1 MNRKMLAAASLGLV
15 LCAWTT
21 SVALAQDTAGLR
33 GYLYGIAGDDVIGM
47 GVAYHSASDTYVG
60 LEWTAKD
67 AVHHGQHCDT
77 SEKNFA
83 IALTPGSTTLRGK
96 TRYGINAI
104 LGYYEA
110 DYVDTCAYPSSSADS
125 GFEYGLGVSMTVLM
139 KSGLGYMLGLRYT
152 DNSGAG
158 FTFGISW

>member
-1 MNRKMLAAASLGLV
+1 MSSRTLATVSLGLV
-15 LCAWTT
+15 ICAWST
-21 SVALAQDTAGLR
+21 SVALAQHPAGLR

-47 GVAYHSASDTYVG
+47 GVAYYSDSDTYVG

-67 AVHHGQHCDT
+67 AIHHGQRCDT
-77 SEKNFA
+77 SEQNFT
-83 IALTPGSTTLRGK
+83 IALTPGSTTLRGE

-110 DYVDTCAYPSSSADS
+110 NYVDTCAYPSSSTDS

-139 KSGLGYMLGLRYT
+139 KSGLGYMLGLRHT
-152 DNSGAG
+152 DNSGTG